1 MARELGPT
9 TLTEIPAPAG
19 SAATGTVELYAKTD
33 GKTYTKDDAGNERL
47 LTHAVEAYTF
57 SVTGAVT
64 VATGKSRIYLEG
76 SYTIE
81 TVRAAVN
88 TAPTGAALIV
98 DVNKNG
104 TTIYTTQT
112 ARPQIAVGAN
122 SATGN
127 SPAVTTFAAGD
138 YITVDVDQI
147 GSTVAGSDLAVTIR
161 LRRTD

>member
-1 MARELGPT
+1 MTRRLDPLL
-9 TLTEIPAPAG
+9 LTENPQPGTVPANLVAVYAKSDG
-19 SAATGTVELYAKTD
+19 KVYSEDDTGT
-33 GKTYTKDDAGNERL
+33 ERL
-47 LTHAVEAYTF
+47 MTHAVEAYTF

-76 SYTIE
+76 SYIVE

-112 ARPQIAVGAN
+112 ARPQIAASSN

-138 YITVDVDQI
+138 YITVDVDQV